1 MALSATIYKADI
13 NVVDMDRH
21 YYEQHSLTL
30 AQHPSET
37 AERLMLRLLV
47 FALHASE
54 TMAFTKGLSTDDEPD
69 LWQKSLS
76 DEIELWV
83 ELGLPSEKRLKK
95 ACGRSQQVIV
105 YAYGAGSANLWWEK
119 IQPQLSRF
127 NNLTVK
133 RIDAAPL
140 EQLKIFLKRTIELQ
154 ISIQDK
160 EITCLS
166 ADNELVLTPEILS
179 LRL

>member
-1 MALSATIYKADI
+1 MALSATIYKAEL

-95 ACGRSQQVIV
+95 ACGRS
-105 YAYGAGSANLWWEK
+105 
-119 IQPQLSRF
+119 
-127 NNLTVK
+127 
-133 RIDAAPL
+133 
-140 EQLKIFLKRTIELQ
+140 
-154 ISIQDK
+154 
-160 EITCLS
+160 
-166 ADNELVLTPEILS
+166 
-179 LRL
+179 

>member
-69 LWQKSLS
+69 LWNKSLS
-76 DEIELWV
+76 GEMELWIEL
-83 ELGLPSEKRLKK
+83 GTPDEKRLKK
-95 ACGRSQQVIV
+95 ACGLSKQVALYTYNERSAKV
-105 YAYGAGSANLWWEK
+105 WWEK
-119 IQPQLSRF
+119 NQSNLQRFKNLNVYFIKDEIAESLSALAQR
-127 NNLTVK
+127 NM
-133 RIDAAPL
+133 
-140 EQLKIFLKRTIELQ
+140 QLQ
-154 ISIQDK
+154 ITIQDGDIYFGDESNNIAVECENWK
-160 EITCLS
+160 DS
-166 ADNELVLTPEILS
+166 
-179 LRL
+179 

>member
-1 MALSATIYKADI
+1 MALSATIYKAEL

-21 YYEQHSLTL
+21 YYEQHTLTL

-47 FALHASE
+47 FALHASD

-76 DEIELWV
+76 DEIELWI

-105 YAYGAGSANLWWEK
+105 YAYGAGSASLWWK
-119 IQPQLSRF
+119 QVQPQLTRF
-127 NNLTVK
+127 KNLTVK
-133 RIDAAPL
+133 HIDARSL
-140 EQLKIFLKRTIELQ
+140 EQLKNFLKRTIDLQ
-154 ISIQDK
+154 VSIQDD
-160 EITCLS
+160 EISCLS
-166 ADNELVLTPEILS
+166 ADSEVLVMPEVFKATE
-179 LRL
+179 